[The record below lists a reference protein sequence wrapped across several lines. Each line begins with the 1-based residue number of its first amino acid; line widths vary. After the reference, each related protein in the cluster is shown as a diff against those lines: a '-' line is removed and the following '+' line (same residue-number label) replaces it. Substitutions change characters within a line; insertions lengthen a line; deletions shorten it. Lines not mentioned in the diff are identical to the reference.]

1 VEGPFRDP
9 DVPDGEETDYRG
21 LLAGEEAGAGTM
33 RVERLELDG
42 HPFYRQLLS
51 LRVQGEAEYEAEI
64 VFRRRRGVVLA
75 DSYRA
80 ETSHE
85 GQSVA
90 VEEGRFRDVKGLQW
104 GGEIEPFP
112 ADVSPLLGC
121 ALALRGL
128 EFARGERR
136 AFSLWLANTVH
147 WPIETHVERTE
158 TISLPGGR
166 RGAWRVRVR
175 PSFERVAGPLD
186 RLVAM
191 ILPPFVLH
199 FDADPP
205 HRFLRFEFPTGP
217 FRWNPRGV
225 IEATELR

>member
-1 VEGPFRDP
+1 MEGPFTDRD
-9 DVPDGEETDYRG
+9 VADGEETDYRG
-21 LLAGEEAGAGTM
+21 LIAGEESARGTM
-33 RVERLELDG
+33 RVERTDDS
-42 HPFYRQLLS
+42 YRQLLS
-51 LRVQGEAEYEAEI
+51 FRIKGEAEYEAEI

-75 DSYRA
+75 DSYRS

-85 GQSVA
+85 GRPVS

-121 ALALRGL
+121 ALSLRGL
-128 EFARGERR
+128 EFERGVRR
-136 AFSLWLANTVH
+136 EFSLWLANTVH
-147 WPIETHVERTE
+147 WPIETRVEKTE
-158 TISLPGGR
+158 TIALPGGQR
-166 RGAWRVRVR
+166 SAWRVRVW

>member
-1 VEGPFRDP
+1 VEGPLRDP

-21 LLAGEEAGAGTM
+21 LIGGEEAGSGTM
-33 RVERLELDG
+33 RVERGDDR
-42 HPFYRQLLS
+42 YRQLLS
-51 LRVQGEAEYEAEI
+51 MRIQEEAEYEAEI

-80 ETSHE
+80 ETSHH
-85 GQSVA
+85 GQQVA

-104 GGEIEPFP
+104 GGEIEPYP

-121 ALALRGL
+121 ALSLRGL
-128 EFARGERR
+128 EFERGARRE
-136 AFSLWLANTVH
+136 FSLWLANTVH
-147 WPIETHVERTE
+147 WPVETRVEKTE
-158 TISLPGGR
+158 TIALPGGR
-166 RGAWRVRVR
+166 RNAWRVRVW

-186 RLVAM
+186 RLVAV

-199 FDADPP
+199 FDAEAP

>member
-1 VEGPFRDP
+1 MEGPLRDP
-9 DVPDGEETDYRG
+9 DVPDGEE
-21 LLAGEEAGAGTM
+21 AGTGTM
-33 RVERLELDG
+33 RVERGDD
-42 HPFYRQLLS
+42 FYRQLLS
-51 LRVQGEAEYEAEI
+51 MRIQEEAEYEAEI

-75 DSYRA
+75 DSYRS
-80 ETSHE
+80 ETSHD
-85 GQSVA
+85 GRPVA

-104 GGEIEPFP
+104 GGEIEPYP

-121 ALALRGL
+121 ALSLRGL
-128 EFARGERR
+128 DFERGARRQFA
-136 AFSLWLANTVH
+136 LWLANTVH
-147 WPIETHVERTE
+147 WPIETRVERVE
-158 TISLPGGR
+158 TIELPLGSR
-166 RGAWRVRVR
+166 RAWRVRVW

-199 FDADPP
+199 FDAEPS

-217 FRWNPRGV
+217 FRWNPHGV